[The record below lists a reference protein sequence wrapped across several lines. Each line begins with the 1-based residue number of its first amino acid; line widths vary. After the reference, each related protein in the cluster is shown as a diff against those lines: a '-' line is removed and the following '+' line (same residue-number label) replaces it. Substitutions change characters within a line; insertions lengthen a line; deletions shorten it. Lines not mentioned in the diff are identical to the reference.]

1 MNGVCGGSAVQVE
14 RGGGGTTFVSA
25 VERDMDCLPRTPTGG
40 FLAALR
46 SRSIFDTSGS
56 LMPAP
61 GRVLSE
67 NTKRNECKGR
77 LQMACVQQV
86 GVQMAC
92 VQQVGGGANGQ
103 TTPDTPSPSSSFS
116 RPWKCCPE
124 HGSSP
129 PCSSSVSSR
138 PGCVL
143 LPSSSFSELVSSSAA
158 VASWTPKV
166 NPPKRRCKR
175 VSQS

>member
-92 VQQVGGGANGQ
+92 VQQVGGVGQ
-103 TTPDTPSPSSSFS
+103 MGEQHLTPPLRRLRFLGRGNVPRST
-116 RPWKCCPE
+116 
-124 HGSSP
+124 
-129 PCSSSVSSR
+129 
-138 PGCVL
+138 
-143 LPSSSFSELVSSSAA
+143 LPRLPARHRCHPDRDAFDC
-158 VASWTPKV
+158 
-166 NPPKRRCKR
+166 RRLR
-175 VSQS
+175 SQS

>member
-1 MNGVCGGSAVQVE
+1 
-14 RGGGGTTFVSA
+14 
-25 VERDMDCLPRTPTGG
+25 MDCLPRTPTGG

-92 VQQVGGGANGQ
+92 VQQVGGVGQMGEQHLTPPLRRLRFLGVEMFPGARFLASLLVIGVIQ
-103 TTPDTPSPSSSFS
+103 TGMRSIAVVF
-116 RPWKCCPE
+116 
-124 HGSSP
+124 
-129 PCSSSVSSR
+129 
-138 PGCVL
+138 VL
-143 LPSSSFSELVSSSAA
+143 
-158 VASWTPKV
+158 
-166 NPPKRRCKR
+166 
-175 VSQS
+175 